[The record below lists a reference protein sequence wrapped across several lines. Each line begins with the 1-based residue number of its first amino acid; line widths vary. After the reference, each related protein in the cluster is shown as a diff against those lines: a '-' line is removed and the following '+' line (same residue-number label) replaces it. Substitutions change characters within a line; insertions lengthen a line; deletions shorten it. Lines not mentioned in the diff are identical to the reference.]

1 MKICFEVN
9 CQPENDSV
17 FIKNTVVYTN
27 FHYECFDTLDKALT
41 FCKKNSVGRG
51 RYVGMRI
58 EEQLFDGADE
68 DAPYKVIGTH
78 NPYALLGIL
87 EETE

>member
-27 FHYECFDTLDKALT
+27 FHYERFDTLDKALT

-87 EETE
+87 EEIE